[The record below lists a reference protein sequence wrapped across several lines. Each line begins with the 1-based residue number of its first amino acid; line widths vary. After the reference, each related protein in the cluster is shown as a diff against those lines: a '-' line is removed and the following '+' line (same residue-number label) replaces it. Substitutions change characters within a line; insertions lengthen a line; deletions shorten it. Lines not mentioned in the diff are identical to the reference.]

1 MDRKCLSAGVAFEQ
15 RTSRTERVANRKMRR
30 LGVRANAKIPR
41 QGQAQRI
48 WETKEDQKEMTKE
61 KCGRN

>member
-1 MDRKCLSAGVAFEQ
+1 MDRKCLSAEVAFEQ
-15 RTSRTERVANRKMRR
+15 RTSRTERVENRQIRR
-30 LGVRANAKIPR
+30 LGVRANAKILR

-48 WETKEDQKEMTKE
+48 WEAKEDQKEMTKE